1 MREGGGQGEEEAL
14 EGGVGAGEFGEGEHP
29 EGGEG
34 GQGVEEVPQA
44 SVFEE
49 GVVGEAQSI
58 EVRAHAVQ
66 RVHERLNI
74 LVADITI
81 FEPDHHL

>member
-14 EGGVGAGEFGEGEHP
+14 EGGVGAGEFGEGERP

-34 GQGVEEVPQA
+34 RKGVEEVPQA
-44 SVFEE
+44 NVFEE

-66 RVHERLNI
+66 RVHECLDI
-74 LVADITI
+74 LVTDITI
-81 FEPDHHL
+81 FDPNHHL